1 MVLYMSSVKGGKAEK
16 TNWVMHQ
23 YHLGTGEEEKDGECV
38 VSKLFFQYKSG
49 ENNVQEL
56 STGNGVE
63 SVADVAE
70 ADIPDLPSLPPEEDI
85 DTNKEVNH
93 SPEHNPYQVN
103 GRPCYIYFF
112 CVYHTLLGDY

>member
-1 MVLYMSSVKGGKAEK
+1 MSSVKGGKAER

-23 YHLGTGEEEKDGECV
+23 YHLGTEEDEKDGEYV
-38 VSKLFFQYKSG
+38 VSKLQYKSG

-56 STGNGVE
+56 STVNGVE

-70 ADIPDLPSLPPEEDI
+70 AAAPDLPSLPLEEDI

-112 CVYHTLLGDY
+112 FVYHTLLGDY